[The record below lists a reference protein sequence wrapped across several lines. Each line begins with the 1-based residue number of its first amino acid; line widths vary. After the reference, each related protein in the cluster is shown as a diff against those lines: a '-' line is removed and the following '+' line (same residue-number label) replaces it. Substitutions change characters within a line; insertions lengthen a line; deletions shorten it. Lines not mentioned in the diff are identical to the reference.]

1 MIVGIIILIAGFSLV
16 LGKVPFA
23 KTAGRVACGVV
34 LIVAALPC
42 LVGTLANSS
51 SGSVG
56 VGASGSL
63 ISALIVLLIVV
74 VFVVIGR
81 WSFKRW
87 LASKPEPPVPTSSR
101 RRVDLPELPA
111 RWSHDRYKE
120 DDL

>member
-1 MIVGIIILIAGFSLV
+1 MIVGIIILIAGFALV

-23 KTAGRVACGVV
+23 KTTGRVACGVV

-42 LVGTLANSS
+42 LVGALANSS

-56 VGASGSL
+56 TSASGSL
-63 ISALIVLLIVV
+63 TSALIVLFIVV
-74 VFVVIGR
+74 ALVIIGR

-87 LASKPEPPVPTSSR
+87 LASRPEPPVPTSSR

-111 RWSHDRYKE
+111 RWSYDRYEE